1 MTLAGPPAHLSQW
14 ELSLELLLPDSC
26 WASSRIFSM
35 SPLWMDS
42 EAGTCSWLPAD
53 TELPL
58 PLLLP
63 LLLKCS
69 STQDPAGQ
77 RAELSPRASGLCYR
91 ATTLQGHR
99 DTEPALPP
107 SSQTARNA
115 KSRQLSWEGS
125 HGSEA
130 AARYTVFLCAHT
142 DLLFWDILNFYCST

>member
-58 PLLLP
+58 PLPLP

-77 RAELSPRASGLCYR
+77 REELSPSASGLCYR
-91 ATTLQGHR
+91 APSDTAGTRGHR
-99 DTEPALPP
+99 ASPAPQLINSTECKEQAAELGRLTGLG
-107 SSQTARNA
+107 SSC
-115 KSRQLSWEGS
+115 SVHCVS
-125 HGSEA
+125 
-130 AARYTVFLCAHT
+130 LCT
-142 DLLFWDILNFYCST
+142 YRSFIFG